1 MQKCITEMI
10 SMGKFPSAKDILND
24 KNGYEYVSKVQE
36 LIEQIQEPL
45 TIEEAISLA
54 NLFGNDSFFG
64 LANELVRLIE
74 TAPEWPISEVFYNN
88 QNPWILSLVN
98 REKNYEKKI
107 KD

>member
-10 SMGKFPSAKDILND
+10 SMGKFPSEKEILND
-24 KNGYEYVSKVQE
+24 KNSYEYVSKFQE
-36 LIEQIQEPL
+36 LIEKIQEPS
-45 TIEEAISLA
+45 TIKEAISLA

-74 TAPEWPISEVFYNN
+74 TAPERPISEVFYNN

-98 REKNYEKKI
+98 REKTMRKR
-107 KD
+107 